1 MPTLDWIGKN
11 KVVNHHLD
19 VPYCVLN
26 REYSY
31 DEFGQHKN
39 DNGSKNM
46 IIHGD
51 NLLALKS
58 LLPQYEGRIKCIYID
73 PPYNTGNEGWIYND
87 NVNDP
92 RIKNWLGEVVG
103 KEGEDLSRHDKWLC
117 MMYPRLK
124 LLQKLLSND
133 GVIFIS
139 IDDIEYAN
147 LKLICDEI
155 FGATCFVSNISWQRT
170 YSTRNDSKGIVNEVE
185 HLIVYSKNSGWMPN
199 KLPRTDKMNARFKN
213 PDNDITP
220 WTSSDAFAPDA
231 VMHQGM
237 VYAIQH
243 PFTGKMIYPTNGRHW
258 RYQQD
263 EMLRQ
268 MSEWCPYELR
278 NLHDEKE
285 RAKCCGIPVDEVRP
299 DVYGIVLKNSLEE
312 SYLKACE
319 IYKRGRWPSV
329 EMLDNLNPSFIMELT
344 ATPRASSNIIS
355 YVDARKLKSEN
366 MVKLPVVVFNRSS
379 RQAVIQDAIQ
389 LRGNIEKQAIN
400 EYRAGGEYIRPIV
413 LFQAQPKINSASE
426 TFDKIKELLIE
437 MGIPEEQIAIKT
449 SNVDDI
455 GMIDLMSPESKIRY
469 IITVNALK
477 EGWDCPFAYILAS
490 LANKTS
496 KVDVEQIVGR
506 ILRQPYTKLHKAT
519 LLNTSYVL
527 TSSNDFHA
535 TLESIVVGLN
545 KSGYSRKDYRIGDEN
560 AEQDKVSEEKVV
572 LNDEEEMIPG
582 LLLKNADDKK
592 EQKDDFADIDPAEMS
607 SFLVN
612 SEDDKDDSVETETP
626 ELVSMISA
634 ATTQIESY
642 NEEIKNA
649 SNNGFVGGELGEM
662 LKQNGIQPQYQQE
675 IANLKIPQFYIQS
688 EPDLFGDCYELL
700 EAENLSEGFSLNG
713 QDAQID
719 FSLAS
724 G

>member
-39 DNGSKNM
+39 DNGSKIM

-319 IYKRGRWPSV
+319 IYKRGRWPKFYFTSGGKGGIRRKTYLENVGGVPPTNLWEYSKVGHTDEASKVLKAIFGGKTTFDTPKPYRLIEFILKIASNPDDIILDSFAGSGTTAHAVLNMNKIDGGHRKFILV
-329 EMLDNLNPSFIMELT
+329 ELGDYADSITAERVKRVIKGYGEDKKTVNGTGGNFSYYELGLPVFDGERLNSAVDEKEIRKYIYFSETRQELEKEKMDEPAYMGT
-344 ATPRASSNIIS
+344 YMNVAYYFNYKKGDITSLNRTFLHTIRTKAEGYVIYADSCTLSERELEKWNIIF
-355 YVDARKLKSEN
+355 K
-366 MVKLPVVVFNRSS
+366 
-379 RQAVIQDAIQ
+379 
-389 LRGNIEKQAIN
+389 
-400 EYRAGGEYIRPIV
+400 
-413 LFQAQPKINSASE
+413 
-426 TFDKIKELLIE
+426 
-437 MGIPEEQIAIKT
+437 
-449 SNVDDI
+449 
-455 GMIDLMSPESKIRY
+455 
-469 IITVNALK
+469 
-477 EGWDCPFAYILAS
+477 
-490 LANKTS
+490 
-496 KVDVEQIVGR
+496 
-506 ILRQPYTKLHKAT
+506 
-519 LLNTSYVL
+519 
-527 TSSNDFHA
+527 
-535 TLESIVVGLN
+535 
-545 KSGYSRKDYRIGDEN
+545 
-560 AEQDKVSEEKVV
+560 
-572 LNDEEEMIPG
+572 
-582 LLLKNADDKK
+582 
-592 EQKDDFADIDPAEMS
+592 
-607 SFLVN
+607 
-612 SEDDKDDSVETETP
+612 
-626 ELVSMISA
+626 
-634 ATTQIESY
+634 
-642 NEEIKNA
+642 
-649 SNNGFVGGELGEM
+649 
-662 LKQNGIQPQYQQE
+662 
-675 IANLKIPQFYIQS
+675 KIPRDIS
-688 EPDLFGDCYELL
+688 RV
-700 EAENLSEGFSLNG
+700 
-713 QDAQID
+713 
-719 FSLAS
+719 
-724 G
+724 